1 MFTESDYEIIAQEAL
16 KKYDLGITQLDY
28 LGKSDSV
35 TFRLHTIDENLSY
48 LLKLHYSDSANRER
62 DVIESEMQWLEAL
75 SNDTDLIVPA
85 PVRNRDNEWITVI
98 SYGTEESL
106 NVTCYHW
113 VDGEVLDRE
122 PTVQEVSKLA
132 ILMSKLHQHSMQW
145 EIPDGFVRPV
155 YHAENLMSS
164 LAQLHKQISNG
175 LLTHE
180 QFTSLESTARRITE
194 VIGQQPLTP
203 EHWGIIHS
211 DLHESNYVFDHED
224 PRPIDFSACGYG
236 FYLFDIAE
244 TSLHL
249 LPDNRKAFI
258 SAYKQHQRLPADYVN
273 LLESYFIWAILRNF
287 AFLSVNPLEH
297 EELSHTIPYVI
308 ERYCQK
314 YLNGEPFLLN

>member
-1 MFTESDYEIIAQEAL
+1 MFTESDYVIIAQEAL
-16 KKYDLGITQLDY
+16 KKYDLGITELVY

-35 TFRLHTIDENLSY
+35 TFRVNSSHENSGY
-48 LLKLHYSDSANRER
+48 LLKLHYSDSANRTK
-62 DVIESEMQWLEAL
+62 DVIESELHWLEAL

-85 PVRNRDNEWITVI
+85 PVRNGDHELITVI

-106 NVTCYHW
+106 NVTCYRW

-132 ILMSKLHQHSMQW
+132 LLMSALHQHSMQW
-145 EIPDGFVRPV
+145 EIPEGFVRPV
-155 YHAENLMSS
+155 YHVESLMSS
-164 LAQLHKQISNG
+164 LAQLHKQISSG
-175 LLTHE
+175 LLTDE
-180 QFTSLESTARRITE
+180 QFTLLESTARRITE

-211 DLHESNYVFDHED
+211 DLHESNYVFHHQD

-244 TSLHL
+244 TFLHL

-258 SAYKQHQRLPADYVN
+258 SAYKQHHQLPADYVN

-297 EELSHTIPYVI
+297 EDLSRTIPYVI
-308 ERYCQK
+308 GHYCQK